1 MLVFSLNFYSFQR
14 LNNALLRFLHV
25 NRVNVSPIY
34 LFACIVIEVFFIKF
48 EEKGRSRISAYL
60 AKIKHNLQKISL
72 IIGIILEIYYAT
84 FSSTISKPK
93 GKGNSKGRLGG
104 KAVQKRGNFRGGRGG
119 FSRCFSGG
127 SG

>member
-34 LFACIVIEVFFIKF
+34 LFACIVIEVYFIKF

-60 AKIKHNLQKISL
+60 AKIKHNLQKKKL
-72 IIGIILEIYYAT
+72 NYWH
-84 FSSTISKPK
+84 
-93 GKGNSKGRLGG
+93 
-104 KAVQKRGNFRGGRGG
+104 NFRNILCH
-119 FSRCFSGG
+119 FFEYNLKA
-127 SG
+127 